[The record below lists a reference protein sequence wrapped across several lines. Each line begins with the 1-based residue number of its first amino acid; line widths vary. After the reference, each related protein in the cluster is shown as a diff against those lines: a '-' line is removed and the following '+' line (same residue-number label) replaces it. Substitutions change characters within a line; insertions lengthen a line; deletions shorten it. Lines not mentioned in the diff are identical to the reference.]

1 MNYKLTIQVSEREGG
16 CIGAFEVV
24 VYNHFGDLSVTTWGN
39 EVACDDDSATTTQE
53 RVELHEEKDKDDLL
67 DTGI

>member
-39 EVACDDDSATTTQE
+39 EVACHDNTTTTQKI
-53 RVELHEEKDKDDLL
+53 VELHEMKDIDDL
-67 DTGI
+67 DSGM

>member
-24 VYNHFGDLSVTTWGN
+24 VYNHFGDLSVTTWGD
-39 EVACDDDSATTTQE
+39 EVACDDSTTN
-53 RVELHEEKDKDDLL
+53 VCASV
-67 DTGI
+67 